1 MLVFLV
7 NNKKGR
13 SEALCLRINGDRAV
27 FSKGLY
33 VPHESRFIPDDPKIL
48 NSNSIYTSGEEKI
61 ELGNKIFNLFD
72 VIYKDEDQTT
82 LNEYLIDNQDDQY
95 DSDHEE
101 LVSDD
106 VVEDVELTY
115 NVMLSA
121 LSMIM
126 TYKKEADEIKSLIDV
141 ETDLE
146 KESNLR
152 SALISVSEQAYSV
165 FNNIKPDM
173 LYNENHLPMGAL
185 AESYDVFISEVKQF
199 AQNVYGNLQDDLK
212 QIDDELFLVENEE
225 GAVDLLEK
233 KEPILDNISKVQNIL
248 MALED
253 VSCLTFVQ
261 KFQEDE
267 RSDENEDVVS
277 TDLSDEETITDEKDE
292 QIDSSH
298 DVSGYEDNPVEAIP
312 LIKVSLMDSTQ
323 KWRSFWIPADHSLIK
338 GNMVD
343 RSECM
348 KCGWDSQSHP
358 NISENGVAEKY
369 CCLGLSKYITIN
381 KTVMGLPELS
391 DPIYGWA
398 EDAPQ
403 ESNRTVDNDQLISK
417 KLRFLNIAASLNDP
431 FYKSQT
437 KELSQEMRKILNEIV
452 PELKDNPGMHVNVLQ
467 IAEDVL
473 DDAFLPGYTY
483 VDKGMRYVRVKNLI
497 EKFPFKETDSE
508 QIEKIKEKLVTLN
521 SQLKEMK
528 DKFDNRRV

>member
-95 DSDHEE
+95 DSDYEE
-101 LVSDD
+101 PVSDD

-115 NVMLSA
+115 SVMLSV

-126 TYKKEADEIKSLIDV
+126 TYKKEADEIKSLIEV

-152 SALISVSEQAYSV
+152 SALISLSEQAYSV

-173 LYNENHLPMGAL
+173 LYNENHLPMGAF

-199 AQNVYGNLQDDLK
+199 AQNVYSNLQDDLK

-233 KEPILDNISKVQNIL
+233 KEPILDNISKIQNIL

-261 KFQEDE
+261 KFQDDDQL
-267 RSDENEDVVS
+267 DENEDVIS
-277 TDLSDEETITDEKDE
+277 TDLSDEETITDEIDE

-298 DVSGYEDNPVEAIP
+298 DVSCTED
-312 LIKVSLMDSTQ
+312 T
-323 KWRSFWIPADHSLIK
+323 
-338 GNMVD
+338 
-343 RSECM
+343 
-348 KCGWDSQSHP
+348 
-358 NISENGVAEKY
+358 
-369 CCLGLSKYITIN
+369 
-381 KTVMGLPELS
+381 
-391 DPIYGWA
+391 
-398 EDAPQ
+398 PQ
-403 ESNRTVDNDQLISK
+403 ELNQTVDNDQLISK

-431 FYKSQT
+431 SYKSQT
-437 KELSQEMRKILNEIV
+437 KELSQEMRQILNEIV